1 MDSEIHIAEYILKCD
16 KNLIYPEITFIFN
29 QKYYV
34 FKFYETTWQWI
45 QYKISLVLYT
55 DSQ

>member
-29 QKYYV
+29 RKYYV
-34 FKFYETTWQWI
+34 FNFYETTWQWI